1 MTVSTEG
8 GCGGKRIA
16 VDPPLRDL
24 VERVRA
30 RAPEYFPGL
39 EGGVRVEVRARWQ
52 RAESDVYRL
61 AIAADSGT
69 PREVI
74 LKMFDAAEIQ
84 YHAKAQYQAMVSVWP
99 RFAQH
104 ETLRIPRPLDYFPEG
119 PAIVME
125 VIAGESLQTRLARL
139 RWWARSTNPAER
151 ECEYAGRWLNY
162 YHGPSPLGQG
172 CLDVDTK
179 LQGFREAIGRLG
191 AVGVGR
197 RHGAK
202 WVEDLQA
209 DGEEL
214 RSRRLAVSRVHGDFT
229 IDNLL
234 VDGTRV
240 AGLDV
245 WAVDTNAI
253 YHDMA
258 TFLNSLVLLRLTRS
272 LSWHVLSRLR
282 LAFLRGYFAS
292 EPWDEAAL
300 TFLQRIGLVDVALA
314 IRRRRPSLFA
324 RALLSH
330 VMVPAMRRLA
340 AGAGRDS

>member
-1 MTVSTEG
+1 M
-8 GCGGKRIA
+8 
-16 VDPPLRDL
+16 DPRLLDL
-24 VERVRA
+24 VERVRQ
-30 RAPEYFPGL
+30 RAPEYFPG
-39 EGGVRVEVRARWQ
+39 VEAGFCVDVRARWQ

-61 AIAADSGT
+61 AIVADSGT

-74 LKMFDAAEIQ
+74 LKIFGDAEIQ
-84 YHAKAQYQAMVSVWP
+84 YHAKAQYEAMVSVWP

-125 VIAGESLQTRLARL
+125 VIAGESLQKRLARL
-139 RWWARSTNPAER
+139 RSWARPTRSAER
-151 ECEYAGRWLNY
+151 ECEYAGQWLKF
-162 YHGPSPLGQG
+162 YHGPTSLGEV

-179 LQGFREAIGRLG
+179 LKGFREAVGRLG
-191 AVGVGR
+191 EVGVGR

-202 WVEDLQA
+202 WVDDLHA
-209 DGEEL
+209 DGDDL
-214 RSRRLAVSRVHGDFT
+214 RSRPLPMSRVHGDFT

-240 AGLDV
+240 TGLDV

-258 TFLNSLVLLRLTRS
+258 TFLNSLVLLRLTRP
-272 LSWHVLSRLR
+272 LSWIFLSRLR
-282 LAFLRGYFAS
+282 SAFLRGYFAS
-292 EPWDEAAL
+292 EPWDEVAL

-314 IRRRRPSLFA
+314 IRRRRPSLLA
-324 RALLSH
+324 RALLIH
-330 VMVPAMRRLA
+330 LMVPAMRRLA
-340 AGAGRDS
+340 AGAGRHS